1 MSKVMKMKRLLVIG
15 LTTIIIA
22 CSGSEK
28 PQVQDQECFST
39 GEKTIKWTMV
49 TTWPKISLDSVWV
62 QKISLIMLTK

>member
-1 MSKVMKMKRLLVIG
+1 MKMKRLLVIG

-49 TTWPKISLDSVWV
+49 TTWPKKFPWTRYGSRKFL
-62 QKISLIMLTK
+62 